1 MEVTMGIDYTATKLV
16 VLDVGAM
23 EAFYRGLGLQ
33 LVSRNLG
40 GEEEVRQEQAW
51 LSASG
56 DMNSHVLILT
66 RFTELPPADKPTYP
80 GETWQCFRV
89 DDVDATSDAVTELGG
104 RIVRAGQDRPEHGV
118 RAAVVADPEGHL
130 IELVGPIVS
139 A

>member
-1 MEVTMGIDYTATKLV
+1 
-16 VLDVGAM
+16 M

-40 GEEEVRQEQAW
+40 GEDEVRQEQAW

-56 DMNSHVLILT
+56 DMGSHVLILT
-66 RFTELPPADKPTYP
+66 RFTELPAPAGPSYP

-89 DDVDATSDAVTELGG
+89 DDVDGVSGTVTANGG
-104 RIVRAGQDRPEHGV
+104 RVVRAGQNRPEHGV

-130 IELVGPIVS
+130 IELVGPIL
-139 A
+139 AE

>member
-1 MEVTMGIDYTATKLV
+1 MTIAFTATKLV
-16 VLDVGAM
+16 VRDVPRI
-23 EAFYRGLGLQ
+23 EAFYRGIGLQ

-56 DMNSHVLILT
+56 DMTSHVLILT
-66 RFTELPPADKPTYP
+66 RFTELPLPDEPAYP

-89 DDVDATSDAVTELGG
+89 DDVDGTSARVTALGG
-104 RIVRAGQDRPEHGV
+104 RVVRAGQNRPEHGV

-130 IELVGPIVS
+130 IELVGPILD
-139 A
+139 